1 MQSYETVTHTFEPVY
16 NEDSKVLIL
25 GSLPSVKSR
34 ENGFYYGH
42 AQNRFW
48 KLLAYLYEREVPK
61 STQEKIDMLL
71 FCQIAIWDVIKSCE
85 IMGSSDSS
93 IQNVV
98 PMDLNQILRVCDI
111 KQIYANG
118 KTAAKLYRTYHQE
131 LTGRDIIE
139 LPSTSPANAAY
150 SLERLVENWKRIT
163 IPC

>member
-1 MQSYETVTHTFEPVY
+1 MQNYNKVTHTFEPVY
-16 NEDSKVLIL
+16 NKDSKILIL

-48 KLLAYLYEREVPK
+48 KLLAFLYKNEVPK
-61 STQEKIDMLL
+61 TTQEKIDMLL
-71 FCQIAIWDVIKSCE
+71 SCQIAIWDVIKSCE
-85 IMGSSDSS
+85 IIGSSDSS
-93 IQNVV
+93 IQKVV
-98 PMDLNQILRVCDI
+98 PMDLNQVLKQCDI

-118 KTAAKLYRTYHQE
+118 KMAARLYRTYQQE
-131 LTGRDIIE
+131 FTEREIVE